1 MMTKVEELERIKSG
15 IPGLDEMCGGGLIQG
30 TVTIVAGHFGTGKT
44 LSGLQFLKEGLK
56 NGEKCIFI
64 SFVENPSDILKFYD
78 ILKTDWKLDINK
90 GNLLVLPANI
100 FKIDVLLCSLK
111 KLLSREKITRVF
123 IDEIPLAFEKK
134 VKISGNINKM
144 LKALKKNE
152 ISSFFTTTISKKEDV
167 LTLGNISFLKLTD
180 NIAVMRR
187 MEKGN
192 DIVNFITILKVRGSI
207 HDAKSRE
214 IRLTKEGL
222 EIYAGKKESDG
233 EQIPDVLPVSD
244 LSYYIWHFSPED
256 ERINKIVKGFC
267 LKNTNI
273 NVCRVERDKQTDIG
287 EFYFDS
293 NHDFLGII
301 GKYITTPDTSLGLVC
316 LPYGKVYQYAGEGML
331 MNVDS
336 FIDKSD
342 YLEESVESCS
352 YNDKLYGV
360 PFTVGCKSL
369 MYRKDLLE
377 KYKINVPETWDE
389 LMNAEQYILN
399 KENDPALQG
408 VSFQWEETEE
418 IVSIFLGFIWG
429 NNGDIFDSRS
439 NIIADERII
448 SALECMKKVLS
459 KYRVLPENKMH
470 MFSDNVN
477 NFFLRKSIFLI
488 ARAELIEIAFG
499 WDKTPLGNSL
509 GSIKEDIAIA
519 PLPKMEKSSKMHGL
533 VQGSALC
540 IPKNTKDP
548 KSAGLFLK
556 YMISE
561 EISKKITLI
570 NWPFPAKISLWKD
583 KEILNKRSYYA
594 SAENILKDCRGIN
607 KEIKS
612 CPEIK
617 YLIRE
622 KLLQIINE
630 EKKPGEAWE
639 SLAKDV
645 KELLKRNAVYKKIAE
660 RVISYTAKRYNDKEF
675 YKSLLTEIGLSP
687 HYLQRI
693 FKIETGMTI
702 SNYLIKIRIEKAKE
716 LLKDVKYNIGD
727 VAQKV
732 GYSDSV
738 FFSKLFKKY
747 TKYTPT
753 GYRAKY

>member
-1 MMTKVEELERIKSG
+1 MLKKVSNLNKKPTYEELELRLAALDVLEKTSG
-15 IPGLDEMCGGGLIQG
+15 HQHDIIQLMQSVIDKIPQYIFWKDWNSVYLGCNDNFARA
-30 TVTIVAGHFGTGKT
+30 AG
-44 LSGLQFLKEGLK
+44 
-56 NGEKCIFI
+56 
-64 SFVENPSDILKFYD
+64 VENPSDILKFYD

-448 SALECMKKVLS
+448 SALD
-459 KYRVLPENKMH
+459 PEPMAA
-470 MFSDNVN
+470 
-477 NFFLRKSIFLI
+477 LLWTIRRL
-488 ARAELIEIAFG
+488 
-499 WDKTPLGNSL
+499 
-509 GSIKEDIAIA
+509 
-519 PLPKMEKSSKMHGL
+519 LPKTTAIH
-533 VQGSALC
+533 
-540 IPKNTKDP
+540 
-548 KSAGLFLK
+548 
-556 YMISE
+556 
-561 EISKKITLI
+561 
-570 NWPFPAKISLWKD
+570 
-583 KEILNKRSYYA
+583 LN
-594 SAENILKDCRGIN
+594 
-607 KEIKS
+607 
-612 CPEIK
+612 
-617 YLIRE
+617 
-622 KLLQIINE
+622 
-630 EKKPGEAWE
+630 
-639 SLAKDV
+639 
-645 KELLKRNAVYKKIAE
+645 
-660 RVISYTAKRYNDKEF
+660 
-675 YKSLLTEIGLSP
+675 GLS
-687 HYLQRI
+687 
-693 FKIETGMTI
+693 
-702 SNYLIKIRIEKAKE
+702 
-716 LLKDVKYNIGD
+716 
-727 VAQKV
+727 
-732 GYSDSV
+732 
-738 FFSKLFKKY
+738 
-747 TKYTPT
+747 
-753 GYRAKY
+753 